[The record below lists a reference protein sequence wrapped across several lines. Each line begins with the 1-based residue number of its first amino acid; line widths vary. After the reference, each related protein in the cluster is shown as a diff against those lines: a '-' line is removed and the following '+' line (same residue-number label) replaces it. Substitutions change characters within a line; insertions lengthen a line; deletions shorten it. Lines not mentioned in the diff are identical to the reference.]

1 MPHTPR
7 SYAVSRAVVIDWIEA
22 AMLEP
27 VAAGS
32 STDEHDDAWSR
43 LRAADGILVPG
54 GFGSRGVEGKVLA
67 SKFARESKIPYLGIC
82 LGMQVVVI
90 DVARNC
96 CGMTLANSAEFDD
109 DCKTPVVIFMPE
121 VDATKMGGTM
131 RLGARATRFM
141 PQPGGVLTLAQLLY
155 GDVKLVSERHRHRYE
170 VNPSIVEQIEGGGI
184 IFSGKD
190 ETGERMEIVELPRCV
205 SCFAFR
211 CFSSLR
217 RAKLLRADLSSFPN
231 VFLSLSLSPF
241 SFLQNCAPVL
251 LRCAVPPRVQLAS
264 ERAVTALPR
273 AAACVDGTARRGD
286 RGEDPPSPSSCC
298 ASGVRMRAFSG
309 SVRAEYTYP

>member
-205 SCFAFR
+205 LCFAFR
-211 CFSSLR
+211 CFVARSCYVLTSPLSPTSSSLSLPVFFSAELCTRSSSLR
-217 RAKLLRADLSSFPN
+217 SSTPSSTRVRTRRHRPSSGCCLRRRDSSTRRSRRRPTQPILLLRKWSENAR
-231 VFLSLSLSPF
+231 VF
-241 SFLQNCAPVL
+241 
-251 LRCAVPPRVQLAS
+251 RI
-264 ERAVTALPR
+264 RAR
-273 AAACVDGTARRGD
+273 
-286 RGEDPPSPSSCC
+286 
-298 ASGVRMRAFSG
+298 
-309 SVRAEYTYP
+309 

>member
-205 SCFAFR
+205 SCFAFFVV
-211 CFSSLR
+211 FSSLR

-231 VFLSLSLSPF
+231 VFLSLSPRFLFCRTVHPFFFAAQFHPEFNSRPNAPSPP
-241 SFLQNCAPVL
+241 FLGL
-251 LRCAVPPRVQLAS
+251 LLAS
-264 ERAVTALPR
+264 TGQLD
-273 AAACVDGTARRGD
+273 AAIAAKTHPAHPLVAQV
-286 RGEDPPSPSSCC
+286 E
-298 ASGVRMRAFSG
+298 
-309 SVRAEYTYP
+309 